1 MHLYDA
7 QKILNTV
14 PTKAAK
20 KLAVMVNAARKNG
33 VQEGLEEKRLF
44 VKSVICGK
52 AYLHKKMEFKGRG
65 RTGKIRVPKC
75 SVKLVLEEKPLE
87 EFYRMIL
94 QGKCPPGLAEY
105 YKNLLVQSEAD
116 YEHLSRA
123 SFMLS
128 AKGRYYRKQQFKR
141 LVIMVE
147 KEAKAAG
154 NHVKRSKIE
163 RNLLDKAVA
172 QMVKDTQRIEEAEIF
187 RLSEQLP
194 ALVHSFPHARWTVNE
209 AGQLLC

>member
-1 MHLYDA
+1 M
-7 QKILNTV
+7 V

-87 EFYRMIL
+87 EFYRLLL
-94 QGKCPPGLAEY
+94 QGECPPGLAEY
-105 YKNLLVQSEAD
+105 YKNLVVQSEAD
-116 YEHLSRA
+116 YEHLSKA

-128 AKGRYYRKQQFKR
+128 SSGRYYRKQQFKR
-141 LVIMVE
+141 LTKMVE
-147 KEAKAAG
+147 KEARASG
-154 NHVKRSKIE
+154 N
-163 RNLLDKAVA
+163 
-172 QMVKDTQRIEEAEIF
+172 
-187 RLSEQLP
+187 
-194 ALVHSFPHARWTVNE
+194 
-209 AGQLLC
+209 